1 MSRRL
6 EEKPLDEGVS
16 LLLVRDSE
24 PLLGV
29 VLVDEVKENGIG
41 LPDDEV
47 AVLMVDDGGDPAIWV
62 QFGMFGRHM
71 LVLEE
76 IQVDRFVGKSEL
88 FEEYCYLPKGTLGGM
103 GRGTEK
109 ELPTSHWCLKR
120 WCKG

>member
-1 MSRRL
+1 M

-88 FEEYCYLPKGTLGGM
+88 FGEDCFLPKDVLGEM
-103 GRGTEK
+103 A
-109 ELPTSHWCLKR
+109 
-120 WCKG
+120 KGWKIRH